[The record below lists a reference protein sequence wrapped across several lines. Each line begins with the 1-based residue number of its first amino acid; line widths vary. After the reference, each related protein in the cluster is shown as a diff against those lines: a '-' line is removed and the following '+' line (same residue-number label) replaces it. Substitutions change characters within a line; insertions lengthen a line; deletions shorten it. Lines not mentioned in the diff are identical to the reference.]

1 MGANNLSKAFG
12 RIFAPREDWLAQAQ
26 PEEILEP
33 ELAIIDSH
41 HHLWEAAGRYL
52 LEDYLA
58 DVGTGH
64 NVVATVVI
72 ECGSYQ
78 RAKGP
83 VEFRPVGEVEFAA
96 SVAAQCE
103 ADLGF
108 KTRVAAGIVGFADL
122 TLGDRVEH
130 VLAALIEAGAGRL
143 RGIRHS
149 AGWHDDPVIGN
160 NHHGAGPGLYLR
172 GDFRTGL
179 TRLTAMGLPLDAL
192 VYHPQHGDL
201 INLARS
207 CPDATI
213 IVNHTGMPLG

>member
-1 MGANNLSKAFG
+1 MGANNPSKAFG

-41 HHLWEAAGRYL
+41 HHLWEAPGRYL

-58 DVGTGH
+58 DAGTGH

-72 ECGSYQ
+72 ECGAYQ
-78 RAKGP
+78 RTEGP

-103 ADLGF
+103 TDPGI

-172 GDFRTGL
+172 RDFRAGL
-179 TRLTAMGLPLDAL
+179 A
-192 VYHPQHGDL
+192 
-201 INLARS
+201 
-207 CPDATI
+207 
-213 IVNHTGMPLG
+213 